1 MKYHLMEDK
10 KLEVLLQE
18 NIKAFRKAQEK
29 GDKYLEREYFHLICL
44 IQRLIK

>member
-1 MKYHLMEDK
+1 MKYYLMEDR
-10 KLEVLLQE
+10 KLEALLQE
-18 NIKAFRKAQEK
+18 NMKAFRKAQKK